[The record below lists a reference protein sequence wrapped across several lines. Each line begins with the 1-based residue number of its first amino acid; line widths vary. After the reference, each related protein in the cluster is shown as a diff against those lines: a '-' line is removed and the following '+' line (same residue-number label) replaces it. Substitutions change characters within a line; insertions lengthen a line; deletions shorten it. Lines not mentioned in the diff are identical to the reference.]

1 MKIRIA
7 HLYPELMNLY
17 GDRGNILALSRR
29 TQWHGLEAEVVPI
42 HLNET
47 FGPRDFDIL
56 FIGGGQDKE
65 QKLVCEDFA
74 QVKGACLQAA
84 AEDDAV
90 ILAICG
96 GYQLLGKSFRID
108 ESTTLSGIGILDA
121 WTEAGNKRLIGN
133 AAIEVTFDDERKTLV
148 GFENHSG
155 QTFLGPSAAPLGKV
169 IAGFGNNGTDG
180 LEGCVYRNVFGT
192 YLHGSL
198 LPKNPWF
205 ADHLLALALKR
216 RGESWAPRAL
226 DDRLEESAH
235 QTALR
240 IAREMGKNR

>member
-1 MKIRIA
+1 
-7 HLYPELMNLY
+7 MNLY

-29 TQWHGLEAEVVPI
+29 LEWHGLDAEVIPVS
-42 HLNET
+42 LNET

-56 FIGGGQDKE
+56 FVGGGQDKE
-65 QKLVCEDFA
+65 QKLVCDDFEK
-74 QVKGACLQAA
+74 VKGACLQAA

-96 GYQLLGKSFRID
+96 GYQLLGKHFKID
-108 ESTTLSGIGILDA
+108 EATTLPGVGILDA

-133 AAIEVTFDDERKTLV
+133 IAIDVQIVNEPRTLV

-155 QTFLGPSAAPLGKV
+155 QTFLGPSATPLGKV
-169 IAGFGNNGTDG
+169 IAGYGNNGSDG
-180 LEGCVYRNVFGT
+180 REGCVYRNVFGT

-205 ADHLLALALKR
+205 TDHLIGLAVKR
-216 RGESWAPRAL
+216 RGVDWRPLDL
-226 DDRLEESAH
+226 DDSLEESAH
-235 QTALR
+235 EAAIR
-240 IAREMGKNR
+240 IAKDGKSER

>member
-1 MKIRIA
+1 MKLRIA
-7 HLYPELMNLY
+7 HLYPDLMNLY

-29 TQWHGLEAEVVPI
+29 LEWHGIEAEVTAV

-47 FGPRDFDIL
+47 FGAREFDIL

-65 QKLVCEDFA
+65 QKLVCDDFEK
-74 QVKGACLQAA
+74 VKGSSLVAA

-96 GYQLLGKSFRID
+96 GYQLLGKYFRID
-108 ESTTLSGIGILDA
+108 ENTILPGVGILDA
-121 WTEAGNKRLIGN
+121 WTEAGTKRLIGN
-133 AAIEVTFDDERKTLV
+133 IALEVKIDDQQRTLV

-155 QTFLGPSAAPLGKV
+155 QTFLGPSATPLGRV
-169 IAGFGNNGTDG
+169 IAGYGNNGTDEK
-180 LEGCVYRNVFGT
+180 EGCVYRNVFGT

-205 ADHLLALALKR
+205 TDHLIRLALRR
-216 RGESWAPRAL
+216 RGQAWKPDPL
-226 DDRLEESAH
+226 DDRLEEGAH
-235 QTALR
+235 EAAIR
-240 IAREMGKNR
+240 IARESRSHS